1 MYVVAKAG
9 EVIDVTSGLGVSLYV
24 YFMLLFNSVGQFS
37 CILKIGALISVSNS
51 VL

>member
-9 EVIDVTSGLGVSLYV
+9 EVINVTSDLGASLYV
-24 YFMLLFNSVGQFS
+24 YFMLLLNSEGQFS

-51 VL
+51 LS